1 MWWKCQSMS
10 FIVNYFSDVGRY
22 ERNVFMCDLYSSNL
36 CKSQR
41 HWYIVFWINFLKRKV
56 FKKWPHIPVVAFNQK
71 VCDNQ
76 LAGVVH
82 CTTKLLFCNVCQ
94 CIFSSLL
101 FTQTRQSLTKFS
113 LSPIFSQGSKYSPSA
128 RFLTNLKEKPTI
140 RPQDFFVVTSGE
152 SRCAHKQRQIT
163 SKLEK
168 VCQHWIH
175 MSCLFL
181 KVGSEYMTQSQML

>member
-1 MWWKCQSMS
+1 MTSHSSCCFQSKSLWQSISRGGALHNKTS
-10 FIVNYFSDVGRY
+10 FLQCLSMHFFFSA
-22 ERNVFMCDLYSSNL
+22 LY
-36 CKSQR
+36 
-41 HWYIVFWINFLKRKV
+41 
-56 FKKWPHIPVVAFNQK
+56 P
-71 VCDNQ
+71 
-76 LAGVVH
+76 
-82 CTTKLLFCNVCQ
+82 
-94 CIFSSLL
+94 
-101 FTQTRQSLTKFS
+101 TRQSLTQFS
-113 LSPIFSQGSKYSPSA
+113 LSPIFSQGSEYSPSA

-140 RPQDFFVVTSGE
+140 RPQDFFVVSSGE